1 MSDELYMQLDVV
13 TPEKSVLSRKVTE
26 VIAPGSAGE
35 FGVLIGHTPFLT
47 TLKSGQVIAKTED
60 KDIYLAVGGGFAEVI
75 SDRVIILAES
85 AVLAEDIDEQKAKA
99 DLDQAQDK
107 LKGMNKEN
115 PEYSRWE
122 GKAREAELKLKVLE
136 NWRGKS

>member
-13 TPEKSVLSRKVTE
+13 TPEMSVLSRKVTE

-122 GKAREAELKLKVLE
+122 SKAREAELKLKVLE